1 MYQPYPTS
9 GQGPPP
15 QRPEPPRPVR
25 TAVKLMYTGAALS
38 AVGVVLELVA
48 IGSVRSAIK
57 KADPSLTSAQIH
69 NAEVFGVAFAVII
82 GLIGI
87 GLWVWMAWANGRGK
101 SWARVVASVLFGL
114 NTVFLLL
121 AFARPHVGIG
131 LILDLLVW
139 LCGLGTIIMIWN
151 KESSGYYQA
160 MSQPRY

>member
-25 TAVKLMYTGAALS
+25 TAVMLMYTGAALS

-48 IGSVRSAIK
+48 VHGIK
-57 KADPSLTSAQIH
+57 KAIRKADPNLTAAQIH
-69 NAEVFGVAFAVII
+69 SAEVFGVALAVII

-121 AFARPHVGIG
+121 SFARPHVGIG

-139 LCGLGTIIMIWN
+139 LAGLGTIILIWN
-151 KESSGYYQA
+151 RESSGYYQA